1 MTVYCEKMLV
11 QWRIAGLIAAS
22 IVKISVSVSS
32 FSDNFNTMV
41 LLTPDLAASVQN
53 SNSSEIFLE
62 VWAILC

>member
-32 FSDNFNTMV
+32 FSYNFNTMV